1 MTASPGQFATPV
13 LATHKTGNGAEMT
26 TLTPKTLVPAILA
39 CLAAVALVGP
49 SPVQADATI
58 YKNTLRST
66 TWVITKG
73 SEGTSSG
80 TGVLVDAQRKL
91 VVTNAHVVSD
101 ARNAVI
107 FFPDMENGR
116 PVVTRSHYLKNVK
129 KLGVRGSVVAVDKKR
144 DLALIELDRLPEGA
158 AAIEMAPESASP
170 GEDVDSIG
178 NPGSTE
184 ALWVFTSGTVR
195 AVYPKK
201 FRTGSGEH
209 EFTVVETQSP
219 INSGDSGGPVVNPD
233 GKLVAIAQAVSP
245 KARLVSYCVDVS
257 EVKEFIDSPWKPA
270 PLPVIEILRS
280 TELEYTQHESGHY
293 QIDFDGSDKE
303 SKQTVFIAKDVEYYE
318 RADVRKVWSL
328 AETLTERPSLE
339 TTMKLLEQS
348 ARTKVGSWAIERASD
363 GNYLVMFVVKMD
375 ATAAPDAVQ
384 STMEYVAKLAV
395 VMKKELNTED
405 AATAADTLD
414 DWLGN

>member
-1 MTASPGQFATPV
+1 
-13 LATHKTGNGAEMT
+13 MT
-26 TLTPKTLVPAILA
+26 TLTRKTLVPAILA
-39 CLAAVALVGP
+39 CLTAATLSGTSSAR
-49 SPVQADATI
+49 ADATI

-80 TGVLVDAQRKL
+80 TGVLVDEQRKL
-91 VVTNAHVVSD
+91 VVTNAHVVGD

-107 FFPDMENGR
+107 FFPDMQNNR
-116 PVVTRSHYLKNVK
+116 PVVTRSHYLTNVK
-129 KLGVRGSVVAVDKKR
+129 KLGVRGRVVAVDKKR
-144 DLALIELDRLPEGA
+144 DLALIEIDRVPA
-158 AAIEMAPESASP
+158 TATAIEMADDSATP

-201 FRTGSGEH
+201 FRTSSGEH

-245 KARLVSYCVDVS
+245 KARLVSYCVDIS
-257 EVKEFIDSPWKPA
+257 EVKAFIASPWKPA
-270 PLPVIEILRS
+270 PLPVAEVLES
-280 TELEYTQHESGHY
+280 TDLAFNRHESGHY
-293 QIDFDGSDKE
+293 QVEFDGSDKE
-303 SKQTVFIAKDVEYYE
+303 TKQTVFIAKDVEYYE
-318 RADVRKVWSL
+318 RADIRKVWSL
-328 AETLTERPSLE
+328 AETLTEQPSLK
-339 TTMKLLEQS
+339 TTMLLLEQS

-363 GNYLVMFVVKMD
+363 GNFLVMFVVKLD

-384 STMEYVAKLAV
+384 STMEYVSKLTVA
-395 VMKKELNTED
+395 MKKELNKED
-405 AATAADTLD
+405 ATTAADTLD
-414 DWLGN
+414 SWLGE